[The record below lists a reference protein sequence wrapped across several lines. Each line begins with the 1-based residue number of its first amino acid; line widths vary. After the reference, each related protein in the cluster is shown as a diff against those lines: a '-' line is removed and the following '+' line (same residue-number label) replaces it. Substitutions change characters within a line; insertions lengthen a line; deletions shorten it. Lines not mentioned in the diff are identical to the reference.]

1 MGLMLKEVQIVF
13 FSGTGGT
20 KRIADAFYEE
30 LIKREAK
37 VSLFEL
43 GGEPSKS
50 KFKEKDDSADFYI
63 LLFPVYAFDA
73 PGLIYQWIESLEG
86 DLSGKQAAVIS
97 VSGGGEVWPNTG
109 CRNGCRNALEQKGIQ
124 VVYECMMCM
133 PANLAV
139 KINDDLAM
147 WMIRS
152 IPEKVRLIVDD
163 LLAGIERRT
172 KYKKGPVCEYLTKLE
187 RRKGHL
193 FAQSLMI
200 TDACKS
206 CGWCETHCPASNIKL
221 SGEPPRPVFK
231 NQCMVCLRCVYG
243 CPFGAIQC
251 ENSVIF
257 REGFNLDEVE
267 KRMEGKELKPVNQC
281 CKGLLLSGVKKYL
294 LE

>member
-1 MGLMLKEVQIVF
+1 MRFHLEEVQIVF

-20 KRIADAFYEE
+20 KRVADAFYEE
-30 LIKREAK
+30 LMKREIR
-37 VSLFEL
+37 VGLIEL
-43 GGEPSKS
+43 GGENSKNE
-50 KFKEKDDSADFYI
+50 FTEKVDSAGFYI
-63 LLFPVYAFDA
+63 LIFPVYAFDA
-73 PGLIYQWIESLEG
+73 PGLIYRWIESLEG

-124 VVYECMMCM
+124 AVYECMMCM

-147 WMIRS
+147 WMIRA
-152 IPEKVRLIVDD
+152 IPEKVCLIVND

-172 KYKKGPVCEYLTKLE
+172 KYKKGPVCEYLSKLE

-193 FAQSLMI
+193 FAQSLLI

-206 CGWCETHCPASNIKL
+206 CGWCEAHCPTSNIQMM
-221 SGEPPRPVFK
+221 GEPARPVFK

-243 CPFGAIQC
+243 CPFQAIQC
-251 ENSVIF
+251 NSSVIF
-257 REGFNLDEVE
+257 REGFDLDEVE
-267 KRMEGKELKPVNQC
+267 RRMKGKELKPVKQC
-281 CKGLLLSGVKKYL
+281 CKGLLLVGVKKYL